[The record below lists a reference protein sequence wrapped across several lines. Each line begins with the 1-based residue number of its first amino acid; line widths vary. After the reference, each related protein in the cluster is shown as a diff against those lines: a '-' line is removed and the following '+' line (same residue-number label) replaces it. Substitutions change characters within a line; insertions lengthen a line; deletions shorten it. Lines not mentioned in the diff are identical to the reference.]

1 MHLSQIWNKIIFISS
16 EERSRFYF
24 LCIRVQFEM
33 TYDKHR
39 FRFVN
44 IKQKNELNHL
54 KQKCSFPP
62 KHAIILIIDQ
72 EKPDP
77 QRQ

>member
-1 MHLSQIWNKIIFISS
+1 
-16 EERSRFYF
+16 
-24 LCIRVQFEM
+24 M
-33 TYDKHR
+33 TYYKHR
-39 FRFVN
+39 FRFLN
-44 IKQKNELNHL
+44 IKQNHELNHL

-62 KHAIILIIDQ
+62 KHAMLLIIDQ